1 MFVGAPLLLPGY
13 SCTSGPCTAVQST
26 YLWQGI
32 TLIVC
37 GFLLL
42 IAGVV
47 LAVPS
52 RRARGSVPTTADHL
66 LEKCCPTCEM
76 RYTWDRKFSP
86 EDRSDLKAVQ

>member
-1 MFVGAPLLLPGY
+1 MFAGAPLLLPGY

-42 IAGVV
+42 IEGVV
-47 LAVPS
+47 LAIPS
-52 RRARGSVPTTADHL
+52 RRARGSVPTTADQL
-66 LEKCCPTCEM
+66 LEKFCPTCGM
-76 RYTWDRKFSP
+76 RYSWDRKVCP
-86 EDRSDLKAVQ
+86 EDSSELKAVQ